1 MAKTSKKEAID
12 LVKPETLPEIKQL
25 SSTHAKYPTVAE
37 VNAELDSEY
46 GWVGN
51 NVTNIN
57 KAILRELV
65 MARLERRKNNE

>member
-1 MAKTSKKEAID
+1 MAKTSKREAID
-12 LVKPETLPEIKQL
+12 LVKTETLPEIKQV
-25 SSTHAKYPTVAE
+25 SSTYAKYPTVAE

-46 GWVGN
+46 GWVGKN
-51 NVTNIN
+51 IVDIN

>member
-1 MAKTSKKEAID
+1 MGKTSKKEAID
-12 LVKPETLPEIKQL
+12 LVKTETLPEIKQV
-25 SSTHAKYPTVAE
+25 SSTYAKYPTVAE
-37 VNAELDSEY
+37 VNAELDREY

-65 MARLERRKNNE
+65 MARLERRKNNG

>member
-1 MAKTSKKEAID
+1 MGKTSKKEAID
-12 LVKPETLPEIKQL
+12 LVKTETLPEITQL

>member
-1 MAKTSKKEAID
+1 MSKTSKKEAID
-12 LVKPETLPEIKQL
+12 LVKTETLPEINQL